1 MGLWTARDNM
11 WQAAMVV
18 YAVDVGSIA
27 QGNFAWARV
36 ARSTDAPEDT
46 SGDDI
51 RDLVEAV
58 SADLRQGRRVALG
71 FECPVFIPVRD
82 VPARLTA
89 KRLGEG
95 NRPWSAGAG
104 TGALATGLAQS
115 VYVLRKLRE
124 AAEETGFHIT
134 PTLAAAQFV
143 AGEANLLL
151 WEAFVSG
158 KDKTRS
164 HVGDAQAVARLC
176 LHRLGAGGA
185 QSDIGG
191 DGDVLSLMGAA
202 LVRSGLS
209 QAVALLSQPCL
220 VVNLGEAG
228 STP

>member
-1 MGLWTARDNM
+1 MNHIVYGLCR
-11 WQAAMVV
+11 QAAMVV

-36 ARSTDAPEDT
+36 ARLADTPEDT

-51 RDLVEAV
+51 CDLVEAISV
-58 SADLRQGRRVALG
+58 DLRQGRRVALG

-82 VPARLTA
+82 VPAQLTT

-124 AAEETGFHIT
+124 AAEKTGSYVT
-134 PTLAAAQFV
+134 PTLDAAQFI

-158 KDKTRS
+158 QDKTHS
-164 HVGDAQAVARLC
+164 HVGDAQAVAALC
-176 LHRLGAGGA
+176 LHRLETGGT
-185 QSDIGG
+185 QTDVGEDGG
-191 DGDVLSLMGAA
+191 VLSLMGAA

-209 QAVALLSQPCL
+209 QAAELLFQPCL
-220 VVNLGEAG
+220 VVKLGEAANT
-228 STP
+228 S